1 MKGEARVSL
10 YTDNENSAF
19 KLQGKKNCKRSSIL
33 RNNKENTP
41 MIKKNGT
48 WPIYFRSGGVDKG
61 S

>member
-48 WPIYFRSGGVDKG
+48 
-61 S
+61 